1 MKLRKMRYVVLAL
14 AVCMAITT
22 AALLVTNGRAAE
34 SIMFQEV
41 LKITQS
47 SDTTPDLGIQLV
59 GNAVSFQVQPEL
71 SGVTY
76 EQQIGMVEFTN
87 VGTESL
93 TVSFS
98 AKRVGPGT
106 LEFQASDYYPRALEN
121 EDRYNYLLGK
131 EWISS
136 KYGSWENYKNE
147 AVKTITTEAYLDFK
161 FELDAGK
168 CFKMF
173 IQTPDN
179 ASDTTPTQ
187 ALIEKLSV
195 NKESEITVDLNGP
208 ESGYYT
214 VQPENGEQPTT
225 VFANSNDTIS
235 FNGIE
240 NLSLHYYPAE
250 DQTKV
255 FDCWRVTDKKGNVTA
270 EFYEDSVSYAGFKD
284 GDTISVVLKEA
295 GHSRP
300 FLVGDRQFFDWDS
313 AMGWAVDNGGG
324 TVILRADYKL
334 PDVSSA
340 SAGRYVTIENGKAT
354 YIVPQ
359 GVNLVIPKSNEDRG
373 TFNTNIAQN
382 ENAATLDSTKPTLFR
397 KLEIPETADVL
408 VQGKLNVN
416 ATITGRDGFYQA
428 IVSGNY
434 GCITLAKNAQLTL
447 AENSELYCYGYING
461 EGMVVA
467 ESGATSYEPLQITD
481 WGGGSAALAFV
492 NAGDSANKDAAFY
505 FSQYYVQNIEATY
518 RVKYGANAMAV
529 GVFRAKLGATEG
541 FLSTPAD
548 YITSKGLFRLA
559 AGSHLDRSYNKMTD
573 RSTYAIYGDLETGSI
588 SVSLAGTE
596 LNSQNWSLGLNG
608 NLDMNIM
615 SGTTTL
621 KADYMIL
628 PGVKIN
634 VAADAKLKAAKGVL
648 ITLWNQKDWY
658 MGESSDTDVKTF
670 LSTKDISSVAFTH
683 NGTLAPV
690 YYTTADT
697 NTGSETQKTAAG
709 TYRTAQRS
717 KSESAQITVN
727 GTLEYYSNIYETNVL
742 ADYYIQS
749 GQIDTALKMA
759 DSCISGSGTIIN
771 HANTSRYGCAYDA
784 AGDLKRSSDE
794 EGLLKAEEG
803 SVSYFAPIVYIN
815 GQYDTNFAS
824 TLRFPT
830 VPVYARVTTGEQL
843 NISSYKDA
851 IQSLIKNTLVEQGFK
866 ADSAVSQTVDIIRE
880 GQYYPHED
888 TGWYQHQVTWTI
900 TANGMQIPIEK
911 YYNTA
916 DVVQQTELLGHKV
929 KYTSVT
935 PKTEGVTYGRGPRAA
950 LDSNTLEEG
959 WADIKLSGVQQM
971 AEVDFAFEPYDHS
984 VTWERYKDNWDA
996 PQSAETKTHFIT
1008 DSSDTFEWD
1017 AANGSMNAYR
1027 VIPLGET
1034 ADGKTENVPNFEDK
1048 ATGITVSSGAD
1059 GKSARAENISNDVT
1073 VQVLTTTGLA
1083 KVYVYYKADAENF
1096 QLLGTYDAV
1105 KSDSGFS
1112 LTDNIQITSNEKLG
1126 DGHYIINK
1134 IAADPNGTPLNS
1146 ASVTVSAEKN
1156 GTELS
1161 VKNANGTVSIY
1172 LTLEKKDYKVD
1183 FAPIDGIGAIDSVY
1197 MNAGETIQI
1206 NCETGVNYTATNS
1219 KYYFVSGSAD
1229 KPAEVRT
1236 DDGTNLYI
1244 SGVSSDTLVT
1254 PIMEAY
1260 KYKVEIRNQANLYFT
1275 EENAADGLT
1284 YTLPQGKYLAESG
1297 YSGVKGSV
1305 LSAWV
1310 TANGSWSTNGPAAV
1324 SVKPVTVNEN
1334 TLETTQAEIKVS
1346 NVKGD
1351 GVLQVLTREYKYA
1364 VLLKNRVVTDH
1375 ADKNG
1380 SQLFEYIAFDNGD
1393 NRPTTIYRSKFG
1405 KLVYTE
1411 SNDVRQ
1417 TQLVIKS
1424 DATIDVKTANNA
1436 ASPTV
1441 TVKTPT
1447 ESMNDL
1453 MVLSNIQSNAV
1464 LSFDSYVYTN
1474 TVKWTTNDATKSAA
1488 AQNSITD
1495 YLQISSTNGEPLLI
1509 TSGAKNNTVAS
1520 VYQVG
1525 KANYEKASDGTVT
1538 AAYTAPDGY
1547 IVSQVTS
1554 ESDVQLEFDPGAG
1567 KTIRAKGLTT
1577 ITNSLAN
1584 TTITLTQKEYAHT
1597 VKIQDAQKNVLDTVY
1612 VDAQGYDVRYDNNQ
1626 LATFEQAG
1634 KYIQSYTVAPDV
1646 TAVLDGKN
1654 PAGSKYGWKKLSIPA
1669 ESAKSGD
1676 IVVTLTLADYTH
1688 TIQWI
1693 VNDSASSGYTEYH
1706 YVTDMATDTFT
1717 APDSKMIRGATNA
1730 SISADK
1736 KSATYTGNGT
1746 AAATVT
1752 LTDEKP
1758 MVSYIV
1764 KDGDTQQTGSA
1775 QSDNGSWTYTITQPG
1790 KVLDTVIIQGDQGVT
1805 TVNTLTK
1812 LEINNISKS
1821 ITVEIT
1827 LKDKPAQDIVIPP
1840 VNPLPDENGNL
1851 VAYTGY
1857 TALWGDMNF
1866 QYYKNSAHYVYDAEK
1881 SEYVWVPGNTYAWRH
1896 ATGSQTYT
1904 LNLQKDGKVEAT
1916 DISVPNGSILLLNCS
1931 GKTISYTVKLDK
1943 SAADANTG
1951 WAVMKWTTSGDGKV
1965 EENGDNVITITLA
1978 PGQQMLVSGT
1988 MTGTTTEKFTNA
2000 SVGKITVG
2008 MVEIH

>member
-1 MKLRKMRYVVLAL
+1 MKLRKMRYAVLAL

-22 AALLVTNGRAAE
+22 AALLVTNGRAADT
-34 SIMFQEV
+34 IMFQNV
-41 LKITQS
+41 LQITPS
-47 SDTTPDLGIQLV
+47 KDTETDLGIQLV
-59 GNAVSFQVQPEL
+59 GNAVSFQVQPKL
-71 SGVTY
+71 DGMTYKQVT
-76 EQQIGMVEFTN
+76 GTAVFSN
-87 VGTESL
+87 VSTEKL
-93 TVSFS
+93 TVNFM
-98 AKRVGPGT
+98 AKKVGAGG
-106 LEFQASDYYPRALEN
+106 LQFQAPDYIKTVTASNFAGYVKKGYIDGN
-121 EDRYNYLLGK
+121 
-131 EWISS
+131 
-136 KYGSWENYKNE
+136 KYATFTDYIE
-147 AVKTITTEAYLDFK
+147 ATCKTVTDEEMQFK
-161 FELDAGK
+161 FELDPGK
-168 CFKMF
+168 CFNMF
-173 IQTPDN
+173 IETPDN

-208 ESGYYT
+208 DSGYYT
-214 VQPENGEQPTT
+214 VQPENGGEPTT
-225 VFANSNDTIS
+225 VFANDTGRTIS
-235 FNGIE
+235 FNATE
-240 NLSLHYYPAE
+240 NLTLQYSPYD

-255 FDCWRVTDKKGNVTA
+255 FDCWRVTDTKGNVTA
-270 EFYEDSVSYAGFKD
+270 EFYEDNVSYAGFKD

-295 GHSRP
+295 GHSRH

-340 SAGRYVTIENGKAT
+340 SDGRYVTIENGKAT
-354 YIVPQ
+354 YIVPR

-408 VQGKLNVN
+408 VKGKLNVN

-434 GCITLAKNAQLTL
+434 GCITLAKNAKLTL
-447 AENSELYCYGYING
+447 EENSELYCYGYING

-518 RVKYGANAMAV
+518 RVEYGANAMAV

-559 AGSHLDRSYNKMTD
+559 AGSHLDRSYDKMTD

-634 VAADAKLKAAKGVL
+634 VAENAKLKADKGVL

-658 MGESSDTDVKTF
+658 MGESSDTDVQAF
-670 LSTKDISSVAFTH
+670 LSTKGISSVAFTH

-727 GTLEYYSNIYETNVL
+727 GTLEYFSNIYETNVL
-742 ADYYIQS
+742 ADYYFRS
-749 GQIDTALKMA
+749 DQIDTARRMA

-784 AGDLKRSSDE
+784 AGDLKRSSDG
-794 EGLLKAEEG
+794 EGLLKAEER

-815 GQYDTNFAS
+815 GEYDTNFAS
-824 TLRFPT
+824 TLKFPT
-830 VPVYARVTTGEQL
+830 VPVYACVTTGEQL
-843 NISSYKDA
+843 NISKYNDVL
-851 IQSLIKNTLVEQGFK
+851 QNFIKNTLVGQGFK

-900 TANGMQIPIEK
+900 TANGMPIPIEK

-935 PKTEGVTYGRGPRAA
+935 PKTEGVTYGKGPRAA

-959 WADIKLSGVQQM
+959 WADIKLSGVQRM
-971 AEVDFAFEPYDHS
+971 AEVDFAFAPYDHS

-996 PQSAETKTHFIT
+996 LQSAETKTHFIT

-1059 GKSARAENISNDVT
+1059 GRSARAENISNDVT

-1105 KSDSGFS
+1105 KSNPGFS

-1172 LTLEKKDYKVD
+1172 LTLEKKDYKVA
-1183 FAPIDGIGAIDSVY
+1183 FAPIDGIGAIDPVY

-1229 KPAEVRT
+1229 NQAEVRT

-1275 EENAADGLT
+1275 EENAAAGLT

-1297 YSGVKGSV
+1297 YFGVDGSV
-1305 LSAWV
+1305 LSAWA

-1324 SVKPVTVNEN
+1324 SVKPVTVNED

-1380 SQLFEYIAFDNGD
+1380 SQLFEYIAFNNGD
-1393 NRPTTIYRSKFG
+1393 SSPTTIYRSNFG

-1417 TQLVIKS
+1417 TQLAIKS

-1447 ESMNDL
+1447 ESMNEL

-1474 TVKWTTNDATKSAA
+1474 TVKWTTN

-1495 YLQISSTNGEPLLI
+1495 YLQISSINGEPLLI
-1509 TSGAKNNTVAS
+1509 TSGAKNDTVAS

-1554 ESDVQLEFDPGAG
+1554 ESDVQLEFDPGVG
-1567 KTIRAKGLTT
+1567 KTIHAKGLTT
-1577 ITNSLAN
+1577 VPNSLAN

-1597 VKIQDAQKNVLDTVY
+1597 VKIQDAQNKVLDTVY

-1626 LATFEQAG
+1626 LATFERAG

-1654 PAGSKYGWKKLSIPA
+1654 PAGSKYGWRKLSIPA

-1688 TIQWI
+1688 MIRWI

-1717 APDSKMIRGATNA
+1717 APDSKMIYGATNA
-1730 SISADK
+1730 SISDDK
-1736 KSATYTGNGT
+1736 KSATYTGDGT
-1746 AAATVT
+1746 APATVT

-1758 MVSYIV
+1758 MVNYSV
-1764 KDGDTQQTGSA
+1764 KDGDATNKGSA
-1775 QSDNGSWTYTITQPG
+1775 QSDNGSWTYTTPAG

-1821 ITVEIT
+1821 ITVKIT
-1827 LKDKPAQDIVIPP
+1827 LKDKPTEDIVIPP

-1904 LNLQKDGKVEAT
+1904 LNLKKDGKVEAT

-1931 GKTISYTVKLDK
+1931 EKTISYTVKLDK
-1943 SAADANTG
+1943 STAAENTE
-1951 WAVMKWTTSGDGKV
+1951 WAVMHWTTSGDGAV
-1965 EENGDNVITITLA
+1965 EKNGDNVITITLA

-2000 SVGKITVG
+2000 SVGNITVG

>member
-59 GNAVSFQVQPEL
+59 GNAVSFQVQPEP
-71 SGVTY
+71 SGATY
-76 EQQIGMVEFTN
+76 EQQFGTVEFTN

-98 AKRVGPGT
+98 AKRVGSGV
-106 LEFQASDYYPRALEN
+106 LEFQTSDYYPDVT
-121 EDRYNYLLGK
+121 EDDFQDYIDARL
-131 EWISS
+131 ISDR
-136 KYGSWENYKNE
+136 YGSWENYINE
-147 AVKTITTEAYLDFK
+147 ACQTVPEEGLQIKVELEAK
-161 FELDAGK
+161 SH
-168 CFKMF
+168 FKMY
-173 IQTPDN
+173 IETLSKPD
-179 ASDTTPTQ
+179 DTTPTQ
-187 ALIEKLSV
+187 AIIEKLSV
-195 NKESEITVDLNGP
+195 NKEGAITVNLNGP
-208 ESGYYT
+208 EHGSYT
-214 VQPENGEQPTT
+214 AQPENGGGLTT
-225 VFANSNDTIS
+225 VFEGSNDTIF

-270 EFYEDSVSYAGFKD
+270 EFYEDKVSYAGFKD

-334 PDVSSA
+334 PDVSPA
-340 SAGRYVTIENGKAT
+340 IAGRRYVTIENGKAT

-434 GCITLAKNAQLTL
+434 GCITLAKNAKLTL
-447 AENSELYCYGYING
+447 EKNSELYCYGYING

-518 RVKYGANAMAV
+518 RVEYGANAMAV

-559 AGSHLDRSYNKMTD
+559 AGSHLDRSYDKMTD

-634 VAADAKLKAAKGVL
+634 VAEKAKLKADEGVL

-658 MGESSDTDVKTF
+658 MGESSDTDVQTF
-670 LSTKDISSVAFTH
+670 LSTKGIRSVAFTH

-717 KSESAQITVN
+717 KFESAQITVN

-749 GQIDTALKMA
+749 EQIDTARKMA

-784 AGDLKRSSDE
+784 AGDLKRSSDG
-794 EGLLKAEEG
+794 EGLLKAEER

-815 GQYDTNFAS
+815 GEYDTNFAS
-824 TLRFPT
+824 KLKFPT
-830 VPVYARVTTGEQL
+830 VPVYACVTTGEQL
-843 NISSYKDA
+843 NISNLTA
-851 IQSLIKNTLVEQGFK
+851 WEQNFIKNSLVTQGFK

-900 TANGMQIPIEK
+900 TVYDKPIPIEK

-935 PKTEGVTYGRGPRAA
+935 PKTKGVTYGRGPRAA

-971 AEVDFAFEPYDHS
+971 AEVDFAFAPYNHS

-996 PQSAETKTHFIT
+996 PQSTETKTHFIT

-1027 VIPLGET
+1027 VIPLGKT
-1034 ADGKTENVPNFEDK
+1034 ADGKTENVPNFKDE

-1059 GKSARAENISNDVT
+1059 GRSARAENISNDVT
-1073 VQVLTTTGLA
+1073 VQVLTTTGFA

-1105 KSDSGFS
+1105 KSDPGFS

-1134 IAADPNGTPLNS
+1134 IAADQNGTPLNS

-1183 FAPIDGIGAIDSVY
+1183 FASIDGIGAIDPVY
-1197 MNAGETIQI
+1197 MNEGETIQI

-1229 KPAEVRT
+1229 PQAEVRT

-1260 KYKVEIRNQANLYFT
+1260 KYKVEILNQANLYFT
-1275 EENAADGLT
+1275 EENAAAGLT
-1284 YTLPQGKYLAESG
+1284 YTLPRGKYLAESG
-1297 YSGVKGSV
+1297 YFGVTGSV
-1305 LSAWV
+1305 LSAWKI
-1310 TANGSWSTNGPAAV
+1310 ANGSWSTNGPAAV
-1324 SVKPVTVNEN
+1324 SVKPVTVNED

-1375 ADKNG
+1375 ADENG

-1393 NRPTTIYRSKFG
+1393 NRPTTIYRSNFG

-1411 SNDVRQ
+1411 SNDTRQ
-1417 TQLVIKS
+1417 TQLAIKS

-1447 ESMNDL
+1447 ESPNDL

-1474 TVKWTTNDATKSAA
+1474 TVKWTTN

-1509 TSGAKNNTVAS
+1509 TSGAKNNTAAP

-1554 ESDVQLEFDPGAG
+1554 ESGVQLKFDPGAG
-1567 KTIRAKGLTT
+1567 KTIHAKGLTT
-1577 ITNSLAN
+1577 VENSLVN

-1597 VKIQDAQKNVLDTVY
+1597 VKIQDAQNKVLDTVY

-1626 LATFEQAG
+1626 LATFEQTK

-1654 PAGSKYGWKKLSIPA
+1654 PAGSKYGWTKLSIPA

-1688 TIQWI
+1688 MIQWI
-1693 VNDSASSGYTEYH
+1693 VNGSASSSYTEYH
-1706 YVTDMATDTFT
+1706 YVTGMATDTFI
-1717 APDSKMIRGATNA
+1717 APDSKMIHGATNA
-1730 SISADK
+1730 SISNDK
-1736 KSATYTGNGT
+1736 KSATYTGDGT
-1746 AAATVT
+1746 APATVT

-1758 MVSYIV
+1758 MVNYSV
-1764 KDGDTQQTGSA
+1764 KDGDAIKTGSD
-1775 QSDNGSWTYTITQPG
+1775 QSDNGSWTYTTPKG
-1790 KVLDTVIIQGDQGVT
+1790 KVLDTVIIQGDQDVT
-1805 TVNTLTK
+1805 TVNTLTELK
-1812 LEINNISKS
+1812 INNISKS
-1821 ITVEIT
+1821 ITVKIT
-1827 LKDKPAQDIVIPP
+1827 LKDKPAEDIVIPP
-1840 VNPLPDENGNL
+1840 VNPLPDEDGNL

-1866 QYYKNSAHYVYDAEK
+1866 QYYKNSAHYVYDAVK
-1881 SEYVWVPGNTYAWRH
+1881 AEYVWVPGNTYAWRH

-1931 GKTISYTVKLDK
+1931 DKTISYTVKLDK
-1943 SAADANTG
+1943 STAAENTE
-1951 WAVMKWTTSGDGKV
+1951 WAVMQWTRSGDGTMI
-1965 EENGDNVITITLA
+1965 ENDNNVITITLA

-2000 SVGKITVG
+2000 SVGNITVG